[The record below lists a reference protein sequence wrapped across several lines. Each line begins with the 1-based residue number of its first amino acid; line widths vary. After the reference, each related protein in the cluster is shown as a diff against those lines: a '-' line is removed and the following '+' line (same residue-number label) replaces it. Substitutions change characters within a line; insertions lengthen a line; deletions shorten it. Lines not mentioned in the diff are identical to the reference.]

1 MTTTVVTTATQV
13 RQNMGAI
20 YALCPEKKKKANLQY
35 STQSLEFVKF
45 YLHQNA
51 TGLSRREIE
60 GEVQPSDTELV
71 FSLTVICI

>member
-1 MTTTVVTTATQV
+1 MATTVVTTATQV

-20 YALCPEKKKKANLQY
+20 YALCPETKKKANLQY

-45 YLHQNA
+45 YLHRNA

>member
-1 MTTTVVTTATQV
+1 MH
-13 RQNMGAI
+13 
-20 YALCPEKKKKANLQY
+20 YALRQKKKANLQY